1 VRRGAHAQEQVG
13 RPAVSTIGP
22 PLNCSRGGRRV
33 DIPLLSP
40 GDAVL
45 VDESKADRPQ
55 HPGPLS
61 RRGHPSLIKATDSGT
76 ERNVV
81 GEARP
86 VPVWVAE
93 DDGLEEREMMRE
105 VRDELRK
112 GAVLTSER
120 ERPEKA
126 GWEAGR
132 KRCSRVSR
140 PLVDSQA
147 MQLWQPGADERKRGA
162 VVSTSTGADT
172 AQPVH
177 SRCASRDAWRDG
189 AGGAGRVDEDAME
202 DMLAE
207 LLRVGS
213 ELVGRQASRDGR
225 ERGAGAAAAA
235 PASCA
240 ASTGVAGTCSVW
252 SSADFHPISRI
263 DAADR
268 ASHST
273 PKFALSL
280 AWFTA
285 RDGSCAFKTRAR
297 RPAGATAD
305 GPCAQ
310 SWS

>member
-126 GWEAGR
+126 GWEAG
-132 KRCSRVSR
+132 
-140 PLVDSQA
+140 PEAL
-147 MQLWQPGADERKRGA
+147 QPCQSSARGFSGYA
-162 VVSTSTGADT
+162 AL
-172 AQPVH
+172 A
-177 SRCASRDAWRDG
+177 
-189 AGGAGRVDEDAME
+189 AGRRR
-202 DMLAE
+202 AE
-207 LLRVGS
+207 ERG
-213 ELVGRQASRDGR
+213 GRQHVD
-225 ERGAGAAAAA
+225 RGGHRA
-235 PASCA
+235 
-240 ASTGVAGTCSVW
+240 AGTLTMRVE
-252 SSADFHPISRI
+252 R
-263 DAADR
+263 R
-268 ASHST
+268 
-273 PKFALSL
+273 L
-280 AWFTA
+280 A
-285 RDGSCAFKTRAR
+285 
-297 RPAGATAD
+297 
-305 GPCAQ
+305 
-310 SWS
+310 